1 MWCHVSTNDL
11 REVISNSNSKFKFK
25 KCLLTHNTW
34 FSNLNN
40 RPQCVIKIKETDK
53 RRKKAGR
60 WHISRYI
67 KYISRK
73 TENERISI
81 SGSTLNQV
89 WHIWVSLQLNDYAS
103 QRGLETLMGLC
114 AHVCFKD
121 ISYRWL
127 MVQLQRHV
135 NWKKYIHTPANT
147 SWQRPEHI
155 TIWYMTKW

>member
-1 MWCHVSTNDL
+1 MTSSWRYEKFTIVRKWYKEQLLRRGMCWQTSFRSKIVFDL
-11 REVISNSNSKFKFK
+11 NIIIQKIQIQFK

-34 FSNLNN
+34 YSNLNN

-89 WHIWVSLQLNDYAS
+89 WHIWVSLQLNNYAS

-114 AHVCFKD
+114 APC
-121 ISYRWL
+121 
-127 MVQLQRHV
+127 MLQR
-135 NWKKYIHTPANT
+135 Y
-147 SWQRPEHI
+147 
-155 TIWYMTKW
+155 